1 MTKTKATTLQQYFPL
16 IRTREEVLNEIQ
28 ENKKLYYTYL
38 DWSDE
43 ERNYFLDFCT
53 GMKGVKVL
61 YDSFFKTVMNPD
73 ATPERIERFLS
84 AILKQ
89 PVKLLKVLPTND
101 SRIADEGSL
110 LIMDILV
117 ELADGSL
124 ANIECQKIGY
134 EFPGERAAC
143 YSADLLLRQYVRIKG
158 ERGKDFTYRDIK
170 SVYTIIFFEKSQ
182 EIFKEFQED
191 YIHHF
196 RQVSD
201 TGLHINLLQ
210 EFILIPLD
218 IFRKIRQNKCIET
231 MNQLEA
237 WLTFFSTD
245 RPEEI
250 IELIE
255 HFPEFQPLYEDVYAQ
270 CRNIEEVMGVY
281 SKELR
286 ELDRNTVQYMI
297 ERLQKELD
305 KKKSETTEMSET
317 LTIKEQQISKIA
329 TARDEAVAERDEAVA
344 ERDEA
349 VAEIARLKQLLK
361 NNKVDI

>member
-1 MTKTKATTLQQYFPL
+1 
-16 IRTREEVLNEIQ
+16 
-28 ENKKLYYTYL
+28 
-38 DWSDE
+38 
-43 ERNYFLDFCT
+43 
-53 GMKGVKVL
+53 
-61 YDSFFKTVMNPD
+61 
-73 ATPERIERFLS
+73 
-84 AILKQ
+84 
-89 PVKLLKVLPTND
+89 
-101 SRIADEGSL
+101 
-110 LIMDILV
+110 
-117 ELADGSL
+117 
-124 ANIECQKIGY
+124 
-134 EFPGERAAC
+134 
-143 YSADLLLRQYVRIKG
+143 
-158 ERGKDFTYRDIK
+158 
-170 SVYTIIFFEKSQ
+170 
-182 EIFKEFQED
+182 
-191 YIHHF
+191 
-196 RQVSD
+196 
-201 TGLHINLLQ
+201 
-210 EFILIPLD
+210 
-218 IFRKIRQNKCIET
+218 

>member
-1 MTKTKATTLQQYFPL
+1 MTKAKTLQQYFPL
-16 IRTREEVLNEIQ
+16 IRTREEVLNEIW

-38 DWSDE
+38 DWNDK
-43 ERNYFLDFCT
+43 EREYFLDFCT
-53 GMKGVKVL
+53 GMRGVKVL
-61 YDSFFKTVMNPD
+61 YDTFFKTVMNPD
-73 ATPERIERFLS
+73 ATPKRIESFLS
-84 AILKQ
+84 AILGQ
-89 PVKLLKVLPTND
+89 SVKLLKVLPNDD
-101 SRIADEGSL
+101 SRIADESSL

-134 EFPGERAAC
+134 DFPGERAAC
-143 YSADLLLRQYVRIKG
+143 YSADLLLRQYIRIKN
-158 ERGKDFTYRDIK
+158 ERGKEFTYSDIK
-170 SVYTIIFFEKSQ
+170 SVYTIILFETTPG
-182 EIFKEFQED
+182 IFKKFRED
-191 YIHHF
+191 YIHRF

-201 TGLHINLLQ
+201 TGLPLNLLQ

-218 IFRKIRQNKCIET
+218 IFRGIRQNKDVKT
-231 MNQLEA
+231 LSRLEA

-255 HFPEFQPLYEDVYAQ
+255 HFPEFRPLYEDVYAQ
-270 CRNIEEVMGVY
+270 CRNIEGVMEVY

-305 KKKSETTEMSET
+305 DKKEEMAVEIT
-317 LTIKEQQISKIA
+317 AKDEVIA
-329 TARDEAVAERDEAVA
+329 EKD
-344 ERDEA
+344 
-349 VAEIARLKQLLK
+349 AEIARLKALLEK
-361 NNKVDI
+361 K